1 MSNTVFGAGLGQQVA
16 LYIPGYTRDR
26 LEIAPELRA
35 DVVSDAVRLLSRM
48 FHGATVLEASGG
60 WLNDDGAIVTEPVT
74 IVYAFAGELL
84 LADLAVLAG
93 FVDFLRD
100 LLSQE
105 AVAIEINGA
114 MYLF

>member
-1 MSNTVFGAGLGQQVA
+1 MATSAFGAGLGQQVA
-16 LYIPGYTRDR
+16 LYIPSYTHDR
-26 LEIAPELRA
+26 LPIPPGLRA

-60 WLNDDGAIVTEPVT
+60 WLSDDGTIVTEPVT
-74 IVYAFAGELL
+74 IVYAFADELL

-93 FVDFLRD
+93 FVEFLRD